1 MGSDCQTVL
10 KRQKA
15 RKANPLD
22 RPREASPGLPP
33 AHTRARESKQRH
45 TRRVDRAP
53 PIRCAPRSAR
63 ARRRPPLSGDV
74 RCHFVLSMRQRL
86 PGRPGGSVAR
96 GPARAGARQ
105 AANGRPRAI
114 ARCLGSRSSP
124 ERGPARDR
132 SRPRGSTRAIGP
144 RRPPHPLAASSGA
157 WTARGGG
164 PVRARTR
171 AAAAPRPPI
180 ADDRAR
186 RPTDPRG
193 YRRAGTVGR
202 RARAA
207 VTRAPPLAS
216 HPQPRSETIAPSQPA
231 IHHHPLL
238 PSLTSPAHQNS

>member
-74 RCHFVLSMRQRL
+74 RCHFVSSMRERL
-86 PGRPGGSVAR
+86 PGRPGVPSLGAPRARALARPRTVAR
-96 GPARAGARQ
+96 GRSRDASGHDRRPSVVPLAIDPARAARPARSGP
-105 AANGRPRAI
+105 AARHTLSRRRA
-114 ARCLGSRSSP
+114 
-124 ERGPARDR
+124 ERG
-132 SRPRGSTRAIGP
+132 
-144 RRPPHPLAASSGA
+144 RRE
-157 WTARGGG
+157 GG

-216 HPQPRSETIAPSQPA
+216 PPQPRSETIAPTQPA

>member
-86 PGRPGGSVAR
+86 PGGRGVPSLGAPRARALARPRTVAR
-96 GPARAGARQ
+96 ARSRDASGHDRRPSVVPLAIDPARAARPARSGP
-105 AANGRPRAI
+105 AARHTLSRRRA
-114 ARCLGSRSSP
+114 
-124 ERGPARDR
+124 ERG
-132 SRPRGSTRAIGP
+132 
-144 RRPPHPLAASSGA
+144 RRE
-157 WTARGGG
+157 GGG
-164 PVRARTR
+164 RLGLG
-171 AAAAPRPPI
+171 
-180 ADDRAR
+180 RAR
-186 RPTDPRG
+186 RPRP
-193 YRRAGTVGR
+193 GR
-202 RARAA
+202 RWRTTARDGRRIHADTAA
-207 VTRAPPLAS
+207 PAPSAVARAPP
-216 HPQPRSETIAPSQPA
+216 
-231 IHHHPLL
+231 
-238 PSLTSPAHQNS
+238 SPARRRSRLTPNLDPRRSRPASRRSTATHRCRV